1 MDADNVNT
9 DKKDTARMDSDEMD
23 TDRSLP
29 PRPRWYAGAIIGTT
43 TVLVA
48 LVLTEALVDNAPDTL
63 LGFFTGLLGAGL
75 IGVILGIET
84 SRKRA
89 AGLRDAAA
97 LDDLEPLRSAT
108 AIDRGEQR

>member
-1 MDADNVNT
+1 MNT
-9 DKKDTARMDSDEMD
+9 DKKDTARMDTDRMD
-23 TDRSLP
+23 ADKMDADRSLP
-29 PRPRWYAGAIIGTT
+29 PRPRWYACAIIGTA

-48 LVLTEALVDNAPDTL
+48 LVLTEVLVDNAPDTL
-63 LGFFTGLLGAGL
+63 LGFFTGVLGAGL
-75 IGVILGIET
+75 VGVILGIET

-89 AGLRDAAA
+89 VRLRDAAA